1 MTEEVTRYIKREA
14 ERELWARA
22 AGHCEFDGCNRILFK
37 SPITQESVNIA
48 EKAHIYSFSKGGPRG
63 RGPLAKNTKQLNEI
77 ANLLLVCHDCHTKI
91 DQDKKGERY
100 SAELLLKWKDEHEK
114 RIAIV
119 TGIDPTKKSYVVLY
133 GANIGAQTSK
143 LQPHAAANAL
153 FPDWYPAEER
163 PIELSMTWEGKDGDP
178 SYWSTEERNLRH
190 AFERRML
197 PVIDDPNCSHLS
209 LFALAPIPL
218 MVLFGSLLTD
228 KVAAQTYQLQR
239 EPRQTWTWPSSSE
252 DIDFKVNRPASTES
266 NPVLLLSLSDRIA
279 AKRITDVIDGNPSI
293 WELTIDAPH
302 NDFLK
307 SPMQLSRFREVMR
320 KLIVEIGVAHGKS
333 APISIFPAIPVACA
347 VDLGRIRMPKA
358 DSSWIIYDQNNER
371 GQFVRALEIK

>member
-1 MTEEVTRYIKREA
+1 MIKEVTRYIKPEV

-22 AGHCEFDGCNRILFK
+22 AGRCEFDDCNRLLYK
-37 SPITQESVNIA
+37 SPVTQERVNIG

-63 RGPLAKNTKQLNEI
+63 WGPFVTNKKALNDI
-77 ANLLLVCHDCHTKI
+77 SNLLLMCHDCHKTI

-100 SAELLLKWKDEHEK
+100 SADLLQQWKQWHEK

-119 TGIDPTKKSYVVLY
+119 TGIHPTKKSHVILY

-143 LQPHAAANAL
+143 LHPQVAANAL

-163 PIELSMTWEGKDGDP
+163 PIELSMNWEGKD
-178 SYWSTEERNLRH
+178 SVSTYWSTEAENLRL
-190 AFERRML
+190 AFDRQVR
-197 PVIDDPNCSHLS
+197 PVVDDPGYGHLS

-228 KVAAQTYQLQR
+228 KVAAQTYQLHR
-239 EPRQTWTWPSSSE
+239 EPKQTWTWPSSDA
-252 DIDFKVNRPASTES
+252 DITYEVNRPASKNSE
-266 NPVLLLSLSDRIA
+266 PVLLMSLSDRIA
-279 AKRITDVIDGNPSI
+279 PARVTDVLGEDVSI

-307 SPMQLSRFREVMR
+307 SPLQLSRFREGMR
-320 KLIVEIGVAHGKS
+320 KLIVEIGVAHGKD
-333 APISIFPAIPVACA
+333 APVSIFPAIPVACA

-358 DSSWIIYDQNNER
+358 DSPWIIYDQNNDHGR
-371 GQFVRALEIK
+371 FVRALEIK